1 MSALT
6 DVVAAVVM
14 HSSAVAFSHFGVS
27 VEPLQVERPAPAERV
42 IARTPRRAAR
52 LERMSTTAPAA
63 ASGADCPETRKQLQR
78 AAVIRA

>member
-27 VEPLQVERPAPAERV
+27 VEPLQIDRPQPQAERV
-42 IARTPRRAAR
+42 IARTPRKAAR
-52 LERMSTTAPAA
+52 MERTANTPAD
-63 ASGADCPETRKQLQR
+63 DCPDTRKPLQR
-78 AAVIRA
+78 QPVVRA

>member
-27 VEPLQVERPAPAERV
+27 VEPLQIDRPAPAERV
-42 IARTPRRAAR
+42 IARTPRKSAAR
-52 LERMSTTAPAA
+52 IEKMSSGS
-63 ASGADCPETRKQLQR
+63 ASSDCPETRKQLQR
-78 AAVIRA
+78 QAIVRA